1 MIKIL
6 TSLLAIASAIIIFF
20 IPFLKRKNEVLKSEN
35 EVLESKNEIL
45 KEENK
50 SNNSLIKSVKNA
62 QEIKTKNSKLSKSD
76 LISGL

>member
-6 TSLLAIASAIIIFF
+6 TSLLVVASAIIVFF
-20 IPFLKRKNEVLKSEN
+20 IPFLKRKNQ
-35 EVLESKNEIL
+35 VLEIKNETL
-45 KEENK
+45 QEENK

-62 QEIKTKNSKLSKSD
+62 EEIKAKNSKLSKSD

>member
-6 TSLLAIASAIIIFF
+6 TSLLVVASAIIAFF
-20 IPFLKRKNEVLKSEN
+20 IPFLKRKNQ
-35 EVLESKNEIL
+35 VLEIKNETL
-45 KEENK
+45 EEENK

-62 QEIKTKNSKLSKSD
+62 EEIKAKNSKLSKSD

>member
-1 MIKIL
+1 MIKTL
-6 TSLLAIASAIIIFF
+6 SSLLAIASAIIIFF
-20 IPFLKRKNEVLKSEN
+20 IPFLKRKN

>member
-6 TSLLAIASAIIIFF
+6 TSLLVVASAIIVFF
-20 IPFLKRKNEVLKSEN
+20 IPFLKRKNQ
-35 EVLESKNEIL
+35 VLEIKNETL
-45 KEENK
+45 QEENK

-62 QEIKTKNSKLSKSD
+62 EEIKAKNSKFSKSD

>member
-6 TSLLAIASAIIIFF
+6 TSLLVVASAIIAFF
-20 IPFLKRKNEVLKSEN
+20 IPFLKRKNEVLEI
-35 EVLESKNEIL
+35 KNETL
-45 KEENK
+45 EEENK

>member
-6 TSLLAIASAIIIFF
+6 TSLLVVASAIIAFF
-20 IPFLKRKNEVLKSEN
+20 IPFLKRKNQA
-35 EVLESKNEIL
+35 LETKNETL
-45 KEENK
+45 EEENK

>member
-1 MIKIL
+1 MIKTL
-6 TSLLAIASAIIIFF
+6 SSLLAIASAIIIFF
-20 IPFLKRKNEVLKSEN
+20 ISFLKRKN

>member
-6 TSLLAIASAIIIFF
+6 TSLLVVASAIIAFF
-20 IPFLKRKNEVLKSEN
+20 IPFLKRKNQ
-35 EVLESKNEIL
+35 VLEIKNETL
-45 KEENK
+45 QEENK

-62 QEIKTKNSKLSKSD
+62 EEIKAKNSKFSKSD

>member
-6 TSLLAIASAIIIFF
+6 TSLLVVASAIIAFF
-20 IPFLKRKNEVLKSEN
+20 IPFLKRKNQ
-35 EVLESKNEIL
+35 VLEIKNETL
-45 KEENK
+45 EEENK

-62 QEIKTKNSKLSKSD
+62 EEIKAKNSKFSKSD

>member
-1 MIKIL
+1 MVV
-6 TSLLAIASAIIIFF
+6 ASAIIAFF
-20 IPFLKRKNEVLKSEN
+20 IPFLKRKNEVLEI
-35 EVLESKNEIL
+35 KNETL
-45 KEENK
+45 EEENK

>member
-6 TSLLAIASAIIIFF
+6 TSLLVVASAIIVFF
-20 IPFLKRKNEVLKSEN
+20 IPFLKRKNQ
-35 EVLESKNEIL
+35 VLETKNETL
-45 KEENK
+45 QEENK

-62 QEIKTKNSKLSKSD
+62 EEIKAKNSKLSKSD

>member
-1 MIKIL
+1 M
-6 TSLLAIASAIIIFF
+6 AIASAIIIFF
-20 IPFLKRKNEVLKSEN
+20 IPFLKRKN